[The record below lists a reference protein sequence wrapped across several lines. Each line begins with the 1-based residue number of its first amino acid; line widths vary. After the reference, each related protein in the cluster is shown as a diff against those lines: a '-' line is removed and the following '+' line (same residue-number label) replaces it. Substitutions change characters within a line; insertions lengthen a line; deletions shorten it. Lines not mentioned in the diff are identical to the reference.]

1 MAQPLS
7 ARPTESVPARTY
19 LAEFALTLAAYFI
32 AGKLGQATTDI
43 RSGNLGP
50 VWPAYGIALAAILLR
65 GYRVWPAVAVGAF
78 LVAFLSPVP
87 PLTALG
93 QASGATIAALTGA
106 FLLRKFAAFR
116 PSLSRLSD
124 SLALIALGG
133 LGSAMVSASIGIAS
147 LYLTREHSYAGIG
160 EAWLIY
166 WLGDATG
173 VLLVTPVA
181 LTLFE
186 LQLRNRRRVTEFLV
200 LLLLLAGVSLAIFG
214 LPSSHQV
221 ELDFLAFAVL
231 PFVMWAAIRFGVA
244 ATALSILAVATI
256 ATIETALGSG
266 PFASGT
272 PFWNAVL
279 LDLFFGVMSV
289 SGLTFAAVIAERHH
303 AELQREEMVR
313 QQAAVEAR
321 LRLGTIVESS
331 SDAIISEG
339 LDEIIES
346 WNTAAEDMFGYGE
359 AEAIGQSFK
368 MLIPPEL
375 EEEQRIIMRRLAEG
389 ERIANLETVRLSK
402 KGRKIDVSI
411 TVSPIRDTDGKII
424 GASKIIRDIT
434 QRKQAEQLLL
444 RMNRRV
450 IEAQEKERTRI
461 ARELHDDIAQ
471 RLALLAAGL
480 EQVQH
485 ELPESEPE
493 LHFRID
499 GLRTQAMQLTSDV
512 QTLSHG
518 LHSSKLEYLGIVV
531 AASGFCKELSGRQKV
546 EIDFRSSNV
555 PSPLSA
561 EISLCLYRVLQE
573 SLHNAVKYSGVR
585 HFEVR
590 LWGATEEIHLSVSD
604 LGIGFD
610 EADVAKGA
618 GLGLTSMQER
628 IKMISGQIAI
638 DSQPGRGT
646 TIHAWVPLP
655 SDIGPAARAV
665 V

>member
-1 MAQPLS
+1 M
-7 ARPTESVPARTY
+7 ESFPAGRY
-19 LAEFALTLAAYFI
+19 LVEFAVVLVAYFI
-32 AGKLGQATTDI
+32 AGKLGQATANI
-43 RSGNLGP
+43 RSGNIGP
-50 VWPAYGIALAAILLR
+50 VWPAFGIALAAILLR

-87 PLTALG
+87 LATALG
-93 QASGATIAALTGA
+93 QALGATFAALTGA
-106 FLLRKFAAFR
+106 FLLRKLARFR
-116 PSLSRLSD
+116 PTLSRLSD
-124 SLALIALGG
+124 SLALVALGG
-133 LGSAMVSASIGIAS
+133 LGSALVSASIGVAT
-147 LYLTREHSYAGIG
+147 LYLTREHSYEGIG

-186 LQLRNRRRVTEFLV
+186 LRTLRNRRRITEFLV
-200 LLLLLAGVSLAIFG
+200 LLLLLGAVSLTIFG
-214 LPSSHQV
+214 LPSSQQV
-221 ELDFLAFAVL
+221 KLDFLAFAVL
-231 PFVMWAAIRFGVA
+231 PFVMWAAIRFGVGT
-244 ATALSILAVATI
+244 TALSILAVATI

-279 LDLFFGVMSV
+279 LDVFFAVMSV
-289 SGLTFAAVIAERHH
+289 SGLTFAAVIAERHD

-313 QQAAVEAR
+313 RRAALEAR

-331 SDAIISEG
+331 NDAIISEG

-346 WNTAAEDMFGYGE
+346 WNTAAEDMFGYSE
-359 AEAIGQSFK
+359 AEAIGQPFK

-375 EEEQRIIMRRLAEG
+375 EEEERTMMRRLAEG
-389 ERIANLETVRLSK
+389 ERVTNLETIRVTK
-402 KGRKIDVSI
+402 NGRKIDVSI
-411 TVSPIRDTDGKII
+411 TISPIRDANGTIT

-434 QRKQAEQLLL
+434 QRKQAEQALS
-444 RMNRRV
+444 RMNRRL

-480 EQVQH
+480 EQVH
-485 ELPESEPE
+485 YELPESEPE
-493 LHFRID
+493 LHTRID
-499 GLRTQAMQLTSDV
+499 GVRTQAMQLTSDV

-585 HFEVR
+585 RFEVR
-590 LWGATEEIHLSVSD
+590 LWGATEEIHLTVSD

-610 EADVAKGA
+610 GADVVKGA

-628 IKMISGQIAI
+628 IKMVSGQIAI

>member
-411 TVSPIRDTDGKII
+411 TVSPIRHTDGKVI

-434 QRKQAEQLLL
+434 HRKQAEQVLS
-444 RMNRRV
+444 RMNRNL

-461 ARELHDDIAQ
+461 ARDLHDDIAQ
-471 RLALLAAGL
+471 RLALLAVGL
-480 EQVQH
+480 EQVQNK
-485 ELPESEPE
+485 LPESPE
-493 LHFRID
+493 LHARID
-499 GLRTQAMQLTSDV
+499 TVRVQGMQLASDV
-512 QTLSHG
+512 QALSHE

-531 AASGFCKELSGRQKV
+531 AASGFCKELGNRQKV
-546 EIDFRSSNV
+546 EIDFRSIDV
-555 PSPLSA
+555 PSSLSA
-561 EISLCLYRVLQE
+561 DISLCLYRVLQE
-573 SLHNAVKYSGVR
+573 SLHNAVKHSGVR
-585 HFEVR
+585 RFEVR
-590 LWGATEEIHLSVSD
+590 LWGASEEVHLSVSD
-604 LGIGFD
+604 LGIGFSG
-610 EADVAKGA
+610 ADVVKGA

-628 IKMISGQIAI
+628 IKMVSGQIAI

-655 SDIGPAARAV
+655 SNIEPARAAG
-665 V
+665 